1 MKLKDIITEFNQPLA
16 NQHEL
21 RKKAVGLINKAQKIL
36 AQERGSNPSPHDVV
50 ELIKN
55 RANPT
60 REVLAAIHELLRL
73 T

>member
-16 NQHEL
+16 NQHDL
-21 RKKAVGLINKAQKIL
+21 RKKALGLINQAQKML

-50 ELIKN
+50 ELIKS

-60 REVLAAIHELLRL
+60 REVLAAVHSILRL
-73 T
+73 A